1 MIPRSTIVLVL
12 GNHGRIQYHAHDD
25 AMRELTTGLGFKYRL
40 HPLGAAIA
48 LEQFKNLDTWNSGR
62 RDNFDYLMEGLSDL
76 PAIAVTRTPDQAER
90 GGYYG
95 TRILYDSAKLVG
107 ISRGALL
114 KALRAE
120 GVPVDIERYPL
131 LHLTPYYRQR
141 QRRRMMAIWRPSF
154 DSDYDDV
161 PFEPGDFPA
170 TEAFHQQLLVPVFT
184 APQLPLLDQIIAAF
198 HKVMAGT
205 NVEELKDAEERGD
218 PVLFDWP

>member
-1 MIPRSTIVLVL
+1 MIPRSTIVLSSWATTPDSVPRARRCHTRADDGPGL
-12 GNHGRIQYHAHDD
+12 QY
-25 AMRELTTGLGFKYRL
+25 RP

-76 PAIAVTRTPDQAER
+76 PALAVTRTPDQAER

-120 GVPVDIERYPL
+120 GVPVDIERYLCFISRP
-131 LHLTPYYRQR
+131 TIDSDNG
-141 QRRRMMAIWRPSF
+141 RMMAIWRPSF
-154 DSDYDDV
+154 ARTTTMC
-161 PFEPGDFPA
+161 P
-170 TEAFHQQLLVPVFT
+170 
-184 APQLPLLDQIIAAF
+184 
-198 HKVMAGT
+198 
-205 NVEELKDAEERGD
+205 
-218 PVLFDWP
+218 